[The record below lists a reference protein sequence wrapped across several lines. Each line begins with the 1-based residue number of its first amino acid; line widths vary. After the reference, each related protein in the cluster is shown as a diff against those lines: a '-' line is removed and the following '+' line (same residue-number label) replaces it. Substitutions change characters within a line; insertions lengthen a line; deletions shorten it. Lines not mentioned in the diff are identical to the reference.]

1 MAKVSVSKPTTADP
15 AQVWQLVVDLPRY
28 GEWNTLHEGFS
39 GELPAGLTPGSS
51 YKQQVKL
58 MGMPAEIVW
67 RVTEVKAPG
76 ELELKGDGPMGVK
89 AVNRWLIEPAGAGS
103 LVTLEM
109 EFKGVA
115 LAGPMGSMVEK
126 QAETA
131 METSLSRF
139 VALLGA
145 GHGGA

>member
-1 MAKVSVSKPTTADP
+1 MAKVSVSKPVAADP

-28 GEWNTLHEGFS
+28 GEWNSMHEGFS
-39 GELPAGLTPGSS
+39 GELPASLGQGAT

-58 MGMPAEIVW
+58 MGMPAEIAW
-67 RVTEVKAPG
+67 LVTEAKAPG
-76 ELELKGDGPMGVK
+76 QLELKGDGPMGVK
-89 AVNRWLIEPAGAGS
+89 AVNRWLIEPAGEGS

-131 METSLSRF
+131 METSLTQF

-145 GHGGA
+145 RDGGA